1 MRPKRLTETDLER
14 ESRRPDAVLPRRYGS
29 AIRNISLTALCPKA
43 QKENRMKYRNA
54 SARLRRALPIAYAT
68 ALAAVLTASLTPAHA
83 DGIEPPPVPSNIEVP
98 AGNEVFLV
106 GHAFGTQ
113 NYVCLPAGKSFQY
126 TLFTPQAT
134 LFRDDDTQLTTH
146 FFSPNPAE
154 GSTVRAT
161 WQHSRDT
168 SSVWA
173 KVVPGDA
180 SSDPDFVERGAIAWL
195 KLTVVGTEAGPG
207 GGDSLTK
214 TTFIQRLNTSGGLA
228 PNDCRSKTDV
238 GRQAFVPYAADY
250 FFYRAVVE

>member
-1 MRPKRLTETDLER
+1 
-14 ESRRPDAVLPRRYGS
+14 
-29 AIRNISLTALCPKA
+29 
-43 QKENRMKYRNA
+43 MKDRNA
-54 SARLRRALPIAYAT
+54 SERTRRARPIAYAT
-68 ALAAVLTASLTPAHA
+68 ALAAALAASLAPAHA
-83 DGIEPPPVPSNIEVP
+83 DEIVPPPVPSNIEVP

-113 NYVCLPAGKSFQY
+113 NYICLPAGKSFQY

-134 LFRDDDTQLTTH
+134 LFRDDVTQLTTH

-180 SSDPDFVERGAIAWL
+180 SSDPNFVEQGAVAWL
-195 KLTVVGTEAGPG
+195 KLTVVGTEEGPD
-207 GGDSLTK
+207 GGDTLAK

-228 PNDCRSKTDV
+228 PNDCRSKADV
-238 GRQAFVPYAADY
+238 GRQAFVPYIADY
-250 FFYRAVVE
+250 FFYRAQALD